1 MARQHPLD
9 PGVARRS
16 VMAAVR
22 ELDGVGVRD
31 ALLECLLAHGV
42 DVAVAEVVM
51 PVLREVGEG
60 WERGEMGVLHEHFVS
75 SSFRGVLGEMLG
87 PLSGQVSR
95 TVVLACPPGELHDL
109 PLELFGAMLH
119 ARSWRV
125 VSLGA
130 NTPMTARSS
139 SPGCRRSPGSV
150 AAPPSSSPAR
160 GRCACRNRRP

>member
-1 MARQHPLD
+1 MARQHLLD

-109 PLELFGAMLH
+109 PLELFG
-119 ARSWRV
+119 RCC
-125 VSLGA
+125 
-130 NTPMTARSS
+130 TPG
-139 SPGCRRSPGSV
+139 PGGWSAS
-150 AAPPSSSPAR
+150 APTPR
-160 GRCACRNRRP
+160 